1 MAVTAKPRCF
11 VAMAFDH
18 EDTDALYEGAIR
30 PVLKANGILPV
41 IINRREDNRD
51 INHQI
56 IEQLNAC
63 DFCITDLTYTR
74 PSVYFEAGYAQRA
87 VDVIYTVRSDHLLK
101 NQPDDVR
108 VHFDLQMK
116 PLIKWTSPEDKTFP
130 GRLERRLRSTVLRN
144 WRSSQKEI
152 QKEREDRDQFAHMPL
167 RSRLIML
174 RRRAVSTVV
183 RLGFSEWTPLVGPY
197 LTGDSMGWR
206 QVLAQVASLHW
217 LLSERRQNRLLQVA
231 SVRIEESLP
240 LQKLRDEYGRRFVSS
255 NYVPHL
261 KASRMVAERSPVNRT
276 IEHYL
281 LGSLRPVP
289 QSRIMSAIPLLSWD
303 ASNSRYETVVEWQDS
318 ALRWRTTGQKRD
330 SVKVQF
336 AVSRTIY
343 MYFVDGIRSLPEFQ
357 DRLNA
362 IAEQIKGDQQRHAQR
377 RG

>member
-1 MAVTAKPRCF
+1 M
-11 VAMAFDH
+11 D
-18 EDTDALYEGAIR
+18 G
-30 PVLKANGILPV
+30 
-41 IINRREDNRD
+41 
-51 INHQI
+51 
-56 IEQLNAC
+56 
-63 DFCITDLTYTR
+63 DL
-74 PSVYFEAGYAQRA
+74 
-87 VDVIYTVRSDHLLK
+87 
-101 NQPDDVR
+101 
-108 VHFDLQMK
+108 
-116 PLIKWTSPEDKTFP
+116 
-130 GRLERRLRSTVLRN
+130 
-144 WRSSQKEI
+144 
-152 QKEREDRDQFAHMPL
+152 
-167 RSRLIML
+167 
-174 RRRAVSTVV
+174 
-183 RLGFSEWTPLVGPY
+183 
-197 LTGDSMGWR
+197 
-206 QVLAQVASLHW
+206 SL
-217 LLSERRQNRLLQVA
+217 
-231 SVRIEESLP
+231 
-240 LQKLRDEYGRRFVSS
+240 S